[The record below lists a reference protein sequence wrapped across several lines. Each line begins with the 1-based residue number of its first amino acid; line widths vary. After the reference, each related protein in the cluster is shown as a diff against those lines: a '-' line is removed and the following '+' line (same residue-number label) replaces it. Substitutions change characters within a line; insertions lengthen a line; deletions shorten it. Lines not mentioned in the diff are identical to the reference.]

1 MGERAYIVVQP
12 YGSVGAA
19 INPELNTPVLTE
31 EVADH
36 HFKKRLT
43 PITVYPETISG
54 NPLGAPC
61 VVRYVLNFPGL
72 LGGDERYSPDELC
85 VAYSDVLA
93 EMVPD
98 CEMTMFFP
106 VSDPRIFRPGPAVK
120 REGSCFYA
128 GKYKYV
134 HGGQLFEIT
143 KNSIE
148 ITRDLPASQTPEQI
162 ASLFRQCDVFY
173 TYDNTAL
180 AIEATLCGCPVVF
193 LPNQFLEKAIAAREL
208 GADGVAWGASFE
220 EVERARSTVARA
232 RERYLSLFDT
242 LEGRLREF
250 VEVSQR
256 KAQLVEYREPLSIPQ
271 ISQANVVLKM
281 GRTLQ
286 TLKVVIEERGAYA
299 TAVIVGRKI
308 GRGVTQG
315 IRRKRVGG

>member
-1 MGERAYIVVQP
+1 MGERAYIVVKP
-12 YGSVGAA
+12 YRPVGAV
-19 INPELNTPVLTE
+19 INPELNTPILTE
-31 EVADH
+31 EVADY
-36 HFKKRLT
+36 HFKNRLT

-54 NPLGAPC
+54 NPLRAPC

-93 EMVPD
+93 ETVPG
-98 CEMTMFFP
+98 CEMTIFFP
-106 VSDPRIFRPGPAVK
+106 VSDPRVFRPGSTAK
-120 REGSCFYA
+120 RGGSCFYA

-134 HGGQLFEIT
+134 HRGELFEIT

-148 ITRDLPASQTPEQI
+148 VTRDLPASQTPEQI
-162 ASLFRQCDVFY
+162 ANLFRKSDVFY

-208 GADGVAWGASFE
+208 GTDGVAWGTSFE

-242 LEGRLREF
+242 LEGRLEEF

-256 KAQLVEYREPLSIPQ
+256 KARLVEYKEPLSIPQ
-271 ISQANVVLKM
+271 ISHANAVLKM
-281 GRTLQ
+281 GRALEM
-286 TLKVVIEERGAYA
+286 LKIVIGERGAYA
-299 TAVIVGRKI
+299 VAVIVGRKI
-308 GRGVTQG
+308 RRGVAQG
-315 IRRKRVGG
+315 IRRKRVG